1 VRAVVVA
8 GGKGVRLR
16 PYTTTIPKP
25 LVPIGNE
32 CSIIEILLRQL
43 ARHGFTDVTLA
54 INHLGHIIRGFIG
67 DGSRWGVNVD
77 YWEETTPLGT
87 IGPILEHLDEMPE
100 HFVVTNADLLC
111 SIDLAAMYRQHV
123 AGGAG
128 VTLASHR
135 QRSQIEYGV
144 LHVDGNELRDFEE
157 KPTHEYLVNMGI
169 YVVAREALRQFT
181 PGEPLGF
188 DTLARTLLADGPR
201 PQIFEFDGY
210 WLDIGRPEDYDRAN
224 VEFAGVRDVL
234 LGTSP
239 APLTLAPVLVGER
252 TIDLAAM
259 AVEGASAE
267 IIAPA
272 WRDEGELAAVS
283 AGASVEVA

>member
-1 VRAVVVA
+1 MRAVVVA

-54 INHLGHIIRGFIG
+54 INHLGHIIRGLVG
-67 DGSRWGVNVD
+67 DGSQWGVNVD

-111 SIDLAAMYRQHV
+111 TLDLGEMYRQHV
-123 AGGAG
+123 ESGAQ
-128 VTLASHR
+128 VTMASYW
-135 QRSQIEYGV
+135 QRSKIEYGV
-144 LHVDGNELRDFEE
+144 LHTDGGQLCDFEE
-157 KPTHEYLVNMGI
+157 KPTHSFLVNMGM
-169 YVVAREALRQFT
+169 YVIARESLRQFT

-188 DTLARTLLADGPR
+188 DQLARTMLADGPR
-201 PQIFEFDGY
+201 PHIFEFDGY

-224 VEFAGVRDVL
+224 IEFAEIRDLL
-234 LGTSP
+234 LGTA
-239 APLTLAPVLVGER
+239 APLGLAPSLRGEEV
-252 TIDLAAM
+252 IDLTAR
-259 AVEGASAE
+259 AVDGASAE
-267 IIAPA
+267 ILSPGWDDEDLVTTPA
-272 WRDEGELAAVS
+272 RAEA
-283 AGASVEVA
+283 VEVA

>member
-1 VRAVVVA
+1 
-8 GGKGVRLR
+8 
-16 PYTTTIPKP
+16 
-25 LVPIGNE
+25 
-32 CSIIEILLRQL
+32 
-43 ARHGFTDVTLA
+43 
-54 INHLGHIIRGFIG
+54 
-67 DGSRWGVNVD
+67 VNVD

-111 SIDLAAMYRQHV
+111 SIDLGAMYRQHV

-128 VTLASHR
+128 VTLASYR
-135 QRSQIEYGV
+135 QSSQIEYGV

-157 KPTHEYLVNMGI
+157 KPTQEYLVNMGI
-169 YVVAREALRQFT
+169 YVVARESLRAFT
-181 PGEPLGF
+181 PGQPLGF
-188 DTLARTLLADGPR
+188 DQLARTLLSDGPR

-234 LGTSP
+234 LGTIAP
-239 APLTLAPVLVGER
+239 PPLTLAPSLKGEI

-267 IIAPA
+267 ILAPA
-272 WRDEGELAAVS
+272 WRDEDQLV
-283 AGASVEVA
+283 GASPPAAVEVA

>member
-1 VRAVVVA
+1 M
-8 GGKGVRLR
+8 
-16 PYTTTIPKP
+16 
-25 LVPIGNE
+25 PIGNE

-43 ARHGFTDVTLA
+43 ERHGFTDVTLA
-54 INHLGHIIRGFIG
+54 INHLGHIIRGLVG

-111 SIDLAAMYRQHV
+111 SIDLSAMYRQHV
-123 AGGAG
+123 SGGAG

-144 LHVDGNELRDFEE
+144 LHVEGNELRDFEE
-157 KPTHEYLVNMGI
+157 KPTHEYLVNMGM
-169 YVVAREALRQFT
+169 YVVARESLRSFT
-181 PGEPLGF
+181 PGQPLGF
-188 DTLARTLLADGPR
+188 DQLARTLLANGPA

-224 VEFAGVRDVL
+224 EEFAKVRDVL
-234 LGTSP
+234 LGTTTP
-239 APLTLAPVLVGER
+239 PLTLARAIAPEPI
-252 TIDLAAM
+252 IDLAAM
-259 AVEGASAE
+259 AVEGTSAE
-267 IIAPA
+267 ILAPA
-272 WRDEGELAAVS
+272 WREADEFAAVT
-283 AGASVEVA
+283 AAEVVEVA